1 MAKTDAQKFKLSKGP
16 SKLVKAAKT
25 VANYVGPGKKVKT
38 AAKLAK
44 AVNKVIKAKRVK
56 RNAELT
62 KGEPARLNNLMKAL
76 KKDGT
81 LNKSP
86 VKKKSYKAYV
96 ESTGSYGEPGMKPMG
111 GVAKSA
117 KAFAKKLENKGQTVY
132 SKPVQT
138 KAPWKASQER
148 KVKNIQELRS
158 EVAEAN
164 RYNGYNGPTK
174 TPYKLPRYTVKRPK
188 IK

>member
-1 MAKTDAQKFKLSKGP
+1 MALPLIPLA
-16 SKLVKAAKT
+16 VAAG
-25 VANYVGPGKKVKT
+25 VAARAGAK
-38 AAKLAK
+38 KLAKKLADKKLNK
-44 AVNKVIKAKRVK
+44 AVNKVIKEKNVK

-62 KGEPARLNNLMKAL
+62 KGEPARLQKYMGAL
-76 KKDGT
+76 RKEGI

-96 ESTGSYGEPGMKPMG
+96 ESDGPYGEPGAKPMG

-148 KVKNIQELRS
+148 KVKNIQGLRS

-164 RYNGYNGPTK
+164 RYNGPTG

>member
-1 MAKTDAQKFKLSKGP
+1 MALPLIIAG
-16 SKLVKAAKT
+16 VAARAGAK
-25 VANYVGPGKKVKT
+25 
-38 AAKLAK
+38 KLAK
-44 AVNKVIKAKRVK
+44 KLV
-56 RNAELT
+56 E
-62 KGEPARLNNLMKAL
+62 
-76 KKDGT
+76 KK
-81 LNKSP
+81 L
-86 VKKKSYKAYV
+86 KKKSYKAYV
-96 ESTGSYGEPGMKPMG
+96 ESDGPYGEPGAKPMG

-117 KAFAKKLENKGQTVY
+117 KAFAKKLESKGQTVY

-148 KVKNIQELRS
+148 KVKNIKGLRS

-164 RYNGYNGPTK
+164 RYKSPTG

>member
-1 MAKTDAQKFKLSKGP
+1 MALPLIIAG
-16 SKLVKAAKT
+16 VAARAGAK
-25 VANYVGPGKKVKT
+25 
-38 AAKLAK
+38 KLAK
-44 AVNKVIKAKRVK
+44 KLVEKKLNKTVNKVIKEKSVK
-56 RNAELT
+56 RNVELT

>member
-1 MAKTDAQKFKLSKGP
+1 MALPLIIAG
-16 SKLVKAAKT
+16 VAARAGAK
-25 VANYVGPGKKVKT
+25 
-38 AAKLAK
+38 KLAK
-44 AVNKVIKAKRVK
+44 K
-56 RNAELT
+56 
-62 KGEPARLNNLMKAL
+62 
-76 KKDGT
+76 

-117 KAFAKKLENKGQTVY
+117 KAFTKKLENKGQTVY

>member
-1 MAKTDAQKFKLSKGP
+1 MALPLIIAG
-16 SKLVKAAKT
+16 VAARAGAK
-25 VANYVGPGKKVKT
+25 
-38 AAKLAK
+38 KLAK
-44 AVNKVIKAKRVK
+44 KLVEKKLNKTVNKVIKEKSVK

-117 KAFAKKLENKGQTVY
+117 KAFTKKLEKKGQTVFTE
-132 SKPVQT
+132 PVQT
-138 KAPWKASQER
+138 KASWKASQER
-148 KVKNIQELRS
+148 KVRNIQGLRR

-164 RYNGYNGPTK
+164 SYKRPTTTQK
-174 TPYKLPRYTVKRPK
+174 KLPRYTVKRTK